1 MCVCVCVRARA
12 RAKLLQLCLPLYD
25 LIDYRPP
32 GSPIHGL
39 LQVRILEWVAVP
51 SSRGSSLL
59 SDVTKSLMSP
69 ALVGEFFTTSIAW
82 EAQFRFKQTQERPR
96 DPSAQSPAAKW
107 HIGGL

>member
-59 SDVTKSLMSP
+59 SDGTRVSYVS
-69 ALVGEFFTTSIAW
+69 SIGW
-82 EAQFRFKQTQERPR
+82 RVLY
-96 DPSAQSPAAKW
+96 
-107 HIGGL
+107 H

>member
-1 MCVCVCVRARA
+1 MCARA

-25 LIDYRPP
+25 LINYSPP

-59 SDVTKSLMSP
+59 RDGTRVS
-69 ALVGEFFTTSIAW
+69 SIGW
-82 EAQFRFKQTQERPR
+82 RVLY
-96 DPSAQSPAAKW
+96 
-107 HIGGL
+107 H